1 MNEPEAL
8 KVAAVRA
15 AETAESLRTAWSDA
29 DRAWASRAAAEV
41 VGERGTPDAFVAR
54 RAALALER
62 LGARAGDL
70 PRAVATLTWR
80 PWVGAALVVASFAAG
95 MLVDRIGGEQRI
107 NLLAPPVIALLAWN
121 VGVYLFLLGRIVV
134 GYGEPAKPGLLRR
147 SLLRAAGGVARA
159 DPRAHGDAVSA
170 FAGEW
175 SQLAAPLYRARAAR
189 ILHLA
194 ATALALG
201 VIAGLY
207 LRGIGLE
214 YRASWS
220 STFLDAPAVR
230 TILATLYA
238 PGAAVTGLA
247 VPGVDA
253 IAAIRAPASEN
264 AASWL
269 HLIAATLLVVAALPR
284 LALAIGSGWLESS
297 RAKRMPV
304 PLDRPYFQR
313 LLRGFRGG
321 PARVR
326 VLPYSYTVPAASLA
340 GLERV
345 VARTFGGGAS
355 MHTSAPLAYGAP
367 DPPALADGD
376 TTLVLFNATS
386 TPEAEVHG
394 ACLASLRARGLAPI
408 ALLDTSAL
416 VAARAGDAAGVE
428 ARVEA
433 WRAATRD
440 AGVALVVANL
450 ADPDLADIDE
460 AIDAALDEQS
470 T

>member
-15 AETAESLRTAWSDA
+15 AETAESLRTAWSDV

-41 VGERGTPDAFVAR
+41 VGERGTPDAVVAR

-62 LGARAGDL
+62 LGARAEAL
-70 PRAVATLTWR
+70 PRAVAALTWR
-80 PWVGAALVVASFAAG
+80 PWVGAALVVASFAVG

-107 NLLAPPVIALLAWN
+107 NLLAPPVIVLLSWN
-121 VGVYLFLLGRIVV
+121 VGVYLFLLGRMVV
-134 GYGEPAKPGLLRR
+134 GYGEPAKPGLVRR

-159 DPRAHGDAVSA
+159 DPRAHGDAVTA

-175 SQLAAPLYRARAAR
+175 SQLAAALYRARAAR

-194 ATALALG
+194 ATALVLG

-207 LRGIGLE
+207 VRGIGLE

-220 STFLDAPAVR
+220 STFLDAPTVR
-230 TILATLYA
+230 TILAMMYA

-253 IAAIRAPASEN
+253 IASIRAPASEN
-264 AASWL
+264 AANWL
-269 HLIAATLLVVAALPR
+269 HLIAATLLVVAAIPR
-284 LALAIGSGWLESS
+284 LALAIGSGWIESS
-297 RAKRMPV
+297 RAKRLPV
-304 PLDRPYFQR
+304 SLDQPYFQR

-321 PARVR
+321 HARVR
-326 VLPYSYTVPAASLA
+326 VLPYSYAVPATSLA
-340 GLERV
+340 GLEQV
-345 VARTFGGGAS
+345 VARSFGGGAS
-355 MHTSAPLAYGAP
+355 MYTAAPLAYGTSDAP
-367 DPPALADGD
+367 AVADGE
-376 TTLVLFNATS
+376 TTLVLFNATA
-386 TPEAEVHG
+386 TPEPEVHG
-394 ACLASLRARGLAPI
+394 ACLASLRTRGLAPI
-408 ALLDTSAL
+408 AMLDTSAL
-416 VAARAGDAAGVE
+416 VAARGGDSAGVE

-433 WRAATRD
+433 WRVATRD
-440 AGVALVVANL
+440 AGAALVVANL
-450 ADPDLADIDE
+450 ADPDLAAIDE
-460 AIDAALDEQS
+460 AIDAALGGSS